1 MSICEGTLTRPDG
14 RQGGRLHAISVNKI
28 PKCTGMM
35 GARPIGGSF
44 SARLFY
50 ENHFKEE
57 KATITPW
64 DGRALKG
71 HVRWQRVGS
80 RSQKKHILSQF
91 HLRRARIK
99 NLLFL

>member
-1 MSICEGTLTRPDG
+1 M
-14 RQGGRLHAISVNKI
+14 ISVNKI
-28 PKCTGMM
+28 PKCTGMV

-57 KATITPW
+57 KTTITPW

-71 HVRWQRVGS
+71 CYSLCAFEYHVEPS
-80 RSQKKHILSQF
+80 RIAFYFVYSVDKFEQSSIGQEVSL
-91 HLRRARIK
+91 
-99 NLLFL
+99 

>member
-1 MSICEGTLTRPDG
+1 M
-14 RQGGRLHAISVNKI
+14 ISVNKI

-50 ENHFKEE
+50 GNHFKQE
-57 KATITPW
+57 KTIVTAW

-71 HVRWQRVGS
+71 HVRWRRVGS
-80 RSQKKHILSQF
+80 CSQKKHILSQF
-91 HLRRARIK
+91 HLWRARMK